1 MGGVRSLSLVG
12 GARAWPDFAAK
23 VEMLKL
29 MDNKVIHETS
39 ALSGTRC
46 FVEAET
52 LPKEMAAELTK
63 KHEKTRLVPD
73 RPA

>member
-1 MGGVRSLSLVG
+1 
-12 GARAWPDFAAK
+12 
-23 VEMLKL
+23 MLKL